1 MEDYLLDIE
10 AYLDERMT
18 DAERSTFEERL
29 NSNNQ
34 LRKELEAYRVL
45 RTDLAYHYAAED
57 VANAHR
63 LGEQLNRK
71 RKTGKWLLLGLL
83 ALLLAGILYWANG
96 LFQQTL
102 PPAPTTPVQPTET
115 NQLPPA
121 ETTPVQDVNSAVKNK
136 PMAQQVKPNRTPSGD
151 LYRDLPAEPVS
162 DKYRAFFEQQIKKY
176 TLLVE
181 NKAPWAPVVTAL
193 DKGQPNKALQ
203 QLGQLPSDLM
213 KSDTAQYLEVVANL
227 LLQRPVAVENLI
239 YPLLTNPTWK
249 DESRYLLIW
258 SNLLQG
264 NQDMARAVMRTV
276 DDDYRDKQEI
286 LDFLDKR

>member
-10 AYLDERMT
+10 AYQDERMT
-18 DAERSTFEERL
+18 DAERLAFEERL
-29 NSNNQ
+29 HSNNQ
-34 LRKELEAYRVL
+34 LRKELEAYRAL

-63 LGEQLNRK
+63 LREQLNRK
-71 RKTGKWLLLGLL
+71 RKTGKWILLALL

-102 PPAPTTPVQPTET
+102 PSVPTTPVQPTET

-121 ETTPVQDVNSAVKNK
+121 ETTPVQDVNSPVKNK

-176 TLLVE
+176 TILVE

-193 DKGQPNKALQ
+193 EKGQPNKALQ
-203 QLGQLPSDLM
+203 QLGQLPPDLM

>member
-1 MEDYLLDIE
+1 MEDYIVDIE

-18 DAERSTFEERL
+18 MDERLAFEERL
-29 NSNNQ
+29 NSNSK
-34 LRKELEAYRVL
+34 LRKELDEYRHL
-45 RTDLAYHYAAED
+45 RTDLAYHYAAQD
-57 VANAHR
+57 VANA
-63 LGEQLNRK
+63 NRWRGQSAQK
-71 RKTGKWLLLGLL
+71 SKTIKWLLLALL
-83 ALLLAGILYWANG
+83 AALLAGILYWANG
-96 LFQQTL
+96 VFQQTL
-102 PPAPTTPVQPTET
+102 PPAPTSPVQPTET
-115 NQLPPA
+115 NQPLPA
-121 ETTPVQDVNSAVKNK
+121 ETTPAQDVNSPVKNK

-176 TLLVE
+176 TILVE

-193 DKGQPNKALQ
+193 EKGQPNKALQ
-203 QLGQLPSDLM
+203 QLGQLPPDLM
-213 KSDTAQYLEVVANL
+213 QSDTAQYLEVVANL

-286 LDFLDKR
+286 LQYLDKR